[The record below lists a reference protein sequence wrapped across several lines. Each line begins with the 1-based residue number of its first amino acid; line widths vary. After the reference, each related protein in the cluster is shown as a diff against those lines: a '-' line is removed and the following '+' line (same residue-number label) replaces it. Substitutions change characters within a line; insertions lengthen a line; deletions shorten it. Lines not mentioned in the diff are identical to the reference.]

1 MANPE
6 RPADGASEAS
16 APDASPGAAS
26 PPEPEPSGA
35 EDARER
41 GDRKLSDFLRRAV
54 AAGFEVAG
62 KGKDDLMR
70 AAAGEVKTWL
80 DRMDLDAELAKALT
94 RLVVEVK
101 AEIRFKPSADG
112 KVEPVAETDFN
123 LRKTKE

>member
-6 RPADGASEAS
+6 RSADGADAPSAS
-16 APDASPGAAS
+16 DAPRDPAS
-26 PPEPEPSGA
+26 PPESEPTGS
-35 EDARER
+35 DDSRER
-41 GDRKLSDFLRRAV
+41 GDRKLSDLLRRAV

-80 DRMDLDAELAKALT
+80 DRLDLDAELAKALT

-101 AEIRFKPSADG
+101 AEIRFKPAADG
-112 KVEPVAETDFN
+112 KIEPVAATNFD

>member
-1 MANPE
+1 
-6 RPADGASEAS
+6 
-16 APDASPGAAS
+16 
-26 PPEPEPSGA
+26 
-35 EDARER
+35 
-41 GDRKLSDFLRRAV
+41 
-54 AAGFEVAG
+54 
-62 KGKDDLMR
+62 MR